1 MRDEQHAD
9 SHHHHYHHHHHHH
22 EDIVELVITRR
33 ERHHRETRDEI
44 LVAARE
50 VLLERGAADLSLREI
65 ARRACFSPGALYK
78 YFDSKDD
85 LVKALA
91 DNAMGSLLREFARV
105 PVELAPDER
114 ALEMG
119 MVYLEFAR
127 RNPEDVAVIAQHEAM
142 VHALP
147 LSPEHR
153 QFEEIVTGVFKEGIA
168 RGVFTAANEQE
179 ADYMAY
185 GAWAL
190 VQGLATFEQNQRPE
204 LSQLLR
210 ARQRQLMQV
219 FINGLKSDWSA
230 PEPGSPVT

>member
-1 MRDEQHAD
+1 MRDERHRAPR
-9 SHHHHYHHHHHHH
+9 HRHHHH
-22 EDIVELVITRR
+22 EDIVELVISRR

-65 ARRACFSPGALYK
+65 ARRARFSPGALYK

-91 DNAMGSLLREFARV
+91 DNAMAALLREFSRV
-105 PVELAPDER
+105 SPDLPPDER

-119 MVYLEFAR
+119 TVYLDFAR

-142 VHALP
+142 VHAMP
-147 LSPEHR
+147 LSPEHH
-153 QFEEIVTGVFKEGIA
+153 QFEEMVVGVFREGIA
-168 RGVFTAANEQE
+168 SGMFIAASEQE
-179 ADYMAY
+179 AQYMAY

-210 ARQRQLMQV
+210 AKQRQLMQV
-219 FINGLKSDWSA
+219 FVNGLKSDWSA
-230 PEPGSPVT
+230 PEASEPGSPVT